1 MQVIIGQVHSEDASH
16 LKPVIGQY
24 TAYIPDDKD
33 LDPPIYANNQ
43 QSCVKMGI
51 NHLQLTRMLC
61 PVKHLGEYLKDPIA

>member
-24 TAYIPDDKD
+24 AAYDPDDKD
-33 LDPPIYANNQ
+33 LDPPIHANNQ
-43 QSCVKMGI
+43 RSCAKMGI
-51 NHLQLTRMLC
+51 HHPQLARMLC